1 MKNQTIIAAALLAVG
16 IALAGMFVYL
26 GFGSFAARDR
36 VVSVRGLAEREVKAD
51 KVIWPI
57 VYKTSGSDLAYIN
70 SSVNVA
76 GKHITD
82 FLLKNGLERSEISAG
97 SPQVTDR
104 LADRYSE
111 LRSGQER
118 FLVTYVITVSSAK
131 VDLVRGLIARTG
143 ELLSQGVALASDDY
157 GNTVQ
162 YQFNG
167 LNSIKPQM
175 IEQATKS
182 AREAAVKFAKDSD
195 SRLGKI
201 KNASQGLFTIEDRDQ
216 YTPYIKKVRVVT
228 SVDYYLES

>member
-1 MKNQTIIAAALLAVG
+1 MKNQTIIAAAVLAVG

-57 VYKTSGSDLAYIN
+57 VYKTGGSDLADIN
-70 SSVNVA
+70 SSVNAA
-76 GKHITD
+76 GRHITK
-82 FLLKNGLERSEISAG
+82 FLTDNGLDKSEISLG

-104 LADRYSE
+104 MADRYSE

-118 FLVTYVITVSSAK
+118 FLATYVITVSSSK
-131 VDLVRGLIARTG
+131 VDLVRSLIARTG

-228 SVDYYLES
+228 SVAYYLES